1 MLSPVRRRPKK
12 RYKEIMVEKEGGVAE
27 GVDLR
32 KKKRGRRI
40 GKPAD

>member
-1 MLSPVRRRPKK
+1 
-12 RYKEIMVEKEGGVAE
+12 MVEKEGGFAE
-27 GVDLR
+27 EGLIEMGVDLDVGEK